1 MKLCICFLVVACS
14 AVSSEE
20 GETVSSPTL
29 AYTTQ
34 GDQFEA
40 EVAQTMAPSPP
51 SQTNASV
58 STVAPVA
65 VESKQDEKGSNETE
79 AANTTVIQETTT
91 VSERGATTL
100 MPSGVDVTASSTVT
114 ATTSKPDCLWRR
126 KKKTVTIK
134 EAGSSWGYVI
144 LVLIILVII
153 ILCVILY
160 FLRRVSRRPS
170 PVSRLNEPTGTFEPV
185 YLDDLDRPAPDQV
198 TADELSTPQV
208 ANGTSLPSEEKAS
221 SGESAPQE
229 QSDANGLETSPVSDS
244 SPSACDDSTD
254 KAPTPSTSTN
264 LLLDGIGEEQKNEN
278 NNNPF
283 VCSSGPFVEINLDE
297 PALCDQLLTSPQA
310 TSSVLPFSFSLTS
323 SSS

>member
-114 ATTSKPDCLWRR
+114 ATTSKP
-126 KKKTVTIK
+126 VTIK